1 MKPSEKESYDSVAD
15 SIIEM
20 SEGDTVAI
28 GVVGEGTM
36 AFKLADTLHEKGGK
50 VIFIDADLRDDI
62 FIAKYRVGRDLK
74 GVANFLAKEVDYN
87 DIICLTN
94 KDNFKVIFTGMC
106 ESALHEDLDTNRMS
120 FLFKKLKDD
129 FDWIVVLTD
138 DSGKIASVCDETIV
152 MLKQSDYSEMSS
164 EMKVKQLDEA
174 GCYVLGVV
182 VNE

>member
-1 MKPSEKESYDSVAD
+1 MVFSVNVDKLTRMKPSEKESYESVAD
-15 SIIEM
+15 SIIDM
-20 SEGDTVAI
+20 SEDESVVI
-28 GVVGEGTM
+28 SVVGEGTM
-36 AFKLADTLHEKGGK
+36 A
-50 VIFIDADLRDDI
+50 LRDDI

-74 GVANFLAKEVDYN
+74 GVANYLTEELDYN

-94 KDNFKVIFTGMC
+94 KDNFKVIFTGM
-106 ESALHEDLDTNRMS
+106 SDYTAHEEINIEKIKI
-120 FLFKKLKDD
+120 LFKKLKED

-138 DSGKIASVCDETIV
+138 DSGKIASMCDETIV

-164 EMKVKQLDEA
+164 EVKVKQLDEA